1 MRFKAITILLLFS
14 GAFQI
19 QAQTKD
25 RSGFTYG
32 GGFGVLF
39 ASNKNAMY
47 YNGADDKPDAV
58 RNITGSPYY
67 KDQIYNILK
76 DDIKSISY
84 PSKMTYSPA
93 VTLHGYLAY
102 IIKNKNSVY
111 CQITYAKCTTN
122 GVFTLELA
130 TPDPNDSY
138 GSTRYYEC
146 GIKASEQRVDIELGY
161 HLLLKNEGKYKPFLE
176 VFGNINT
183 VQVKSHQMQIGT
195 LTASLYQSSYTST
208 YSNQSQ
214 AKAGYGFGAT
224 LGVEAPLFGR
234 MFYNIG
240 IQGSLKTIHLSDNPT
255 LTPHEIIFARVIF

>member
-1 MRFKAITILLLFS
+1 MRFKALAILFLLTETIQL
-14 GAFQI
+14 
-19 QAQTKD
+19 QAQIKD

-39 ASNKNAMY
+39 ASGKNAMY
-47 YNGADDKPDAV
+47 YNGANQPNAV
-58 RNITGSPYY
+58 SNIIGNPYL
-67 KDQIYNILK
+67 KDTIYNILK
-76 DDIKSISY
+76 DDYKSISY
-84 PSKMTYSPA
+84 PSSMKYSPT

-111 CQITYAKCTTN
+111 FQITYAKCTTS
-122 GVFTLELA
+122 GVFTFELA

-138 GSTRYYEC
+138 GNTRYYEC
-146 GIKASEQRVDIELGY
+146 GIRASEQRVDLELGY

-195 LTASLYQSSYTST
+195 FSASLLQSTYSST

-214 AKAGYGFGAT
+214 TRTGYGFGAT

-255 LTPHEIIFARVIF
+255 LTPHESIFARVIF

>member
-47 YNGADDKPDAV
+47 YNGANQPNAV
-58 RNITGSPYY
+58 TNIIGNPYF
-67 KDQIYNILK
+67 KDTIYNILK
-76 DDIKSISY
+76 DDYKSISY
-84 PSKMTYSPA
+84 PTNMKYSPA

-161 HLLLKNEGKYKPFLE
+161 HFILKNEGKYKPFLE

-195 LTASLYQSSYTST
+195 FNASLLQSTYTST
-208 YSNQSQ
+208 YSSQSQ
-214 AKAGYGFGAT
+214 SKTGYGFGAT
-224 LGVEAPLFGR
+224 LGVESPLFGR

-240 IQGSLKTIHLSDNPT
+240 IQASLKTIHLSNNPT
-255 LTPHEIIFARVIF
+255 LTPHESIFARVIF